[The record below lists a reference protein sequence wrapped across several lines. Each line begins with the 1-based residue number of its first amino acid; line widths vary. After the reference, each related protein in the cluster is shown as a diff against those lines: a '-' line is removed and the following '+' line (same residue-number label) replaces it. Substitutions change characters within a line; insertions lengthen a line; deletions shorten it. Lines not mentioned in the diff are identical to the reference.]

1 MEEEI
6 TLWETDK
13 PHLAVFS
20 VSCEA
25 HDKHQKGQQQHNALV
40 TAFIRL
46 PDSAYSPWGMGF
58 DILAWVTY
66 VQLHLMEGQE
76 IIKVS

>member
-1 MEEEI
+1 MDKEI
-6 TLWETDK
+6 TYLETDK

-25 HDKHQKGQQQHNALV
+25 HDKHQKGQQQCNALV

-46 PDSAYSPWGMGF
+46 PDSAYTPWV
-58 DILAWVTY
+58 WVLTF
-66 VQLHLMEGQE
+66 
-76 IIKVS
+76 

>member
-1 MEEEI
+1 MDKEI
-6 TLWETDK
+6 TYLETDK

-25 HDKHQKGQQQHNALV
+25 HDKHQKGQQQCNALV

-46 PDSAYSPWGMGF
+46 PDSAYSP
-58 DILAWVTY
+58 
-66 VQLHLMEGQE
+66 
-76 IIKVS
+76 